1 MINSLL
7 LLQAKQNIQF
17 LNFFM
22 KELISKLNGLDD
34 GTWQS
39 AVLIYAI
46 KIIAGIIILLIG
58 FWIINRLTKVINSFF
73 DVRKIDVTVSS
84 FFKALIGTVL
94 KIILIIFIL
103 NFIGIQT
110 TSIVALIGAAGLAV
124 GLALQGTLTNF
135 AGGVMLLMF
144 KPFKVGDIIEAQ
156 GKKGKVR
163 DIQIFNTV
171 LVSENDKIIII
182 PNSILSNGI
191 IENSG
196 KNPPAVEKK

>member
-1 MINSLL
+1 
-7 LLQAKQNIQF
+7 
-17 LNFFM
+17 M
-22 KELISKLNGLDD
+22 KELINKLNGLDN
-34 GTWQS
+34 GTWQGV
-39 AVLIYAI
+39 ALIYTI
-46 KIIAGIIILLIG
+46 KIITAIIILIIG
-58 FWIINRLTKVINSFF
+58 FWIINRITKILNSFF
-73 DVRKIDVTVSS
+73 DVRKIDGTVSN
-84 FFKALIGTVL
+84 FFKTLIGTVL
-94 KIILIIFIL
+94 KIVLIIIIL

-110 TSIVALIGAAGLAV
+110 TSIVALVGAAGLAV

-156 GKKGKVR
+156 GKKGRVR

-171 LVSENDKIIII
+171 LVSDSDKTIII

-196 KNPPAVEKK
+196 KSPSSPAEKAPTEQKQS